1 LTRGKE
7 PGDNRPTNEPGRY
20 AIEHTDFTDDYHFK
34 FVRKIA
40 DGGMGSVYEAMLQ
53 GVEGFEKQITIKT
66 IRERLTG
73 DEDFVDMF
81 IGEAKLVADLVHQNI
96 VQIYKLGKIKNT
108 FYIAMEYV
116 HGVNLQ
122 EFMARHLELGLKVP
136 IDLGA
141 FIMSRVCRGLE
152 YAHSKRDRNGHPLGV
167 VHRDISPKNLMISA
181 EGEVKITDFGIAKAK
196 KLMKDQEGTVLMGKA
211 QYMSPEQAAYM
222 ATDRRS
228 DIFSLAVVMTE
239 LLTGESIF
247 GTTEDTTTILGNV
260 AQKAIPKPR
269 DLNPEIPE
277 ALEKIIL
284 KALERNVSRRYQ
296 DAGKIGYD
304 LEYFMYHKGYGP
316 TIVTLEKYMRQL
328 FPRLYLAPMGQSYD
342 DKAPVKKPNDPAAK
356 TDAARTAAAVEVTA
370 KPGEARPGTK

>member
-1 LTRGKE
+1 
-7 PGDNRPTNEPGRY
+7 
-20 AIEHTDFTDDYHFK
+20 
-34 FVRKIA
+34 
-40 DGGMGSVYEAMLQ
+40 MGSVFEAILY
-53 GVEGFEKQITIKT
+53 GAEGFEKQITIKT
-66 IRERLTG
+66 IRERFTG

-96 VQIYKLGKIKNT
+96 VQIYKLGRIKNT

-122 EFMARHLELGLKVP
+122 EFMARHLELGQKVP

-141 FIMSRVCRGLE
+141 FIVSRICRGLE
-152 YAHSKRDRNGHPLGV
+152 YAHSKRDRNGNSLGV
-167 VHRDISPKNLMISA
+167 VHRDISPKNLMITA
-181 EGEVKITDFGIAKAK
+181 EGEVKITDFGIAKAR

-211 QYMSPEQAAYM
+211 QYMSPEQAQYM

-247 GTTEDTTTILGNV
+247 GTTEDTTMILGNV
-260 AQKAIPKPR
+260 VQKNIPKPR
-269 DLNPEIPE
+269 DLNPDIPE
-277 ALEKIIL
+277 SLEKIML
-284 KALERNVSRRYQ
+284 KALERSVGRRYQ
-296 DAGKIGYD
+296 DAGKMGYD

-328 FPRLYLAPMGQSYD
+328 FPRLYVAPMERSYTD
-342 DKAPVKKPNDPAAK
+342 TVPIKKPTEATGKAGTTTQAAPVEAASKP
-356 TDAARTAAAVEVTA
+356 TDRPV
-370 KPGEARPGTK
+370 KP